1 MFEGADPP
9 DALVSAA
16 PAARPLVA
24 ARAAADRAERLA
36 RADSG
41 AASAAGENARASAS
55 AAGNDAWGARADA
68 GAPLARLSLARRAN
82 ARPVS
87 PRIAAPHAREL
98 PRTSVRDPNLLSRNA
113 RTTPRA
119 RGVGTEGE
127 GASPSRSSPN
137 PLVTRRI
144 CV

>member
-55 AAGNDAWGARADA
+55 AAGDDAGGACADTGARR
-68 GAPLARLSLARRAN
+68 ARLSQARRAI

-87 PRIAAPHAREL
+87 PRIPTPPAREP
-98 PRTSVRDPNLLSRNA
+98 PRTSV
-113 RTTPRA
+113 
-119 RGVGTEGE
+119 
-127 GASPSRSSPN
+127 
-137 PLVTRRI
+137 
-144 CV
+144 

>member
-55 AAGNDAWGARADA
+55 AAGNDTWGARADA

-98 PRTSVRDPNLLSRNA
+98 PRTSVQDPNLLSRNA

-119 RGVGTEGE
+119 RGVGTV

-137 PLVTRRI
+137 PLVTRRK